1 MNQALIDYYRCPEE
15 FAEFALAGT
24 LSEVSGF
31 FRFGRN
37 AICYGQCSAG
47 FLAPKPT
54 DGLYDAL
61 DDVTINA
68 SAPRLPFDPTQ
79 IVENLRRER
88 YFSNP
93 SKVQPK
99 RVLESIVRDAYYL
112 LRPLMPVSI
121 RRHAQ
126 RIHLQDWHRIPFP
139 HWPVDRTVD
148 HIMENLLRLSLK
160 SGRAERIP
168 FIWFWP
174 EGMPG
179 CAIVTHDVETTL
191 GRDFSSHLMD
201 IDDAY
206 GIKASF
212 QVVPEKRYKVTSSYL
227 ESIRSRGFEI
237 NVQDLNHD
245 GHLFRDHKEFLRRA
259 GKINKYA
266 KEFRAKGFRAAV
278 LYRNVDW
285 YDAFEIDYDMSIPN
299 VAHLDPQRG
308 GCCTVM
314 PYFIGKILELPVTTT
329 QDYPLFQILCDY
341 SIELWKQQIAL
352 ILEKNGLISF
362 IVHPDY
368 IISEKAQGTYRELLS
383 YLVQL
388 RSQRRIWIAPPGE
401 VNRWWR
407 ERHQMKLVRQG
418 SAWRIEGTGCERAR
432 VAHAK
437 LAGDRVVYQVEPSS
451 HGIATS

>member
-1 MNQALIDYYRCPEE
+1 MNQALIDYFRCPEE
-15 FAEFALAGT
+15 FAEFVLAGT
-24 LSEVSGF
+24 LSEASGY
-31 FRFGRN
+31 FRFGHN

-47 FLAPKPT
+47 FLAPRPI

-61 DDVTINA
+61 DDVTSNG
-68 SAPRLPFDPTQ
+68 SATRLPFDPTQ
-79 IVENLRRER
+79 IVENFRRER

-93 SKVQPK
+93 SRGQPK
-99 RVLESIVRDAYYL
+99 RALESIVRDAYYL
-112 LRPLMPVSI
+112 VRPLLPVSI

-126 RIHLQDWHRIPFP
+126 RIHLRGWHRIPFP

-174 EGMPG
+174 EGVPS
-179 CAIVTHDVETTL
+179 CAIVTHDVEAAA
-191 GRDFSSHLMD
+191 GRDSSSTLMD

-206 GIKASF
+206 GIKTSF

-259 GKINKYA
+259 EKINRYVNEYGA
-266 KEFRAKGFRAAV
+266 QGFRAAV
-278 LYRNVDW
+278 LYRNAEW
-285 YDAFEIDYDMSIPN
+285 FDALDIAYDMSIPS
-299 VAHLDPQRG
+299 VAHLEPQRG

-314 PYFIGKILELPVTTT
+314 PYFIGKALELPLTTT
-329 QDYPLFQILCDY
+329 QDYALFQILGDY
-341 SIELWKQQIAL
+341 SIELWKQQMAL
-352 ILEKNGLISF
+352 IMEKHGLVSF

-368 IISEKAQGTYRELLS
+368 IISEKARDTYRALLS

-388 RSQRRIWIAPPGE
+388 RSQKKIWITLPGE

-407 ERHQMKLVRQG
+407 KRHQMKLVRQG
-418 SAWRIEGTGCERAR
+418 SSWRIEGPGCARAR
-432 VAHAK
+432 VAYAR
-437 LAGDRVVYQVEPSS
+437 LAGDRVVYHVEPRSCET
-451 HGIATS
+451 ATP